1 MLKINRHMQPRLTP
15 SRLKN
20 KELSPRFVED
30 PNREAHPITE
40 EGILMHAAL
49 ETGDDSKLNE
59 DQRELV
65 GRCRSWLQQHQ
76 AKFPVAQRELTLEIM
91 PGTISP
97 GRADLV
103 LLTNEGLDAMLVDFK
118 FGLKLQEP
126 TETNPAAQAYA
137 LGIFRRFE
145 RVRSVDIAYLY
156 PRLGTVDTYRYLRV
170 DCHRIETRM
179 AAIEARVAEAER
191 TGVCSPNE
199 ETCKY
204 CGLLATC
211 QQMHQVYLPIA
222 TRYADSGLNQKVAQL
237 QQEVK
242 SYDPSLI
249 RDPATMRDAL
259 AVASVL
265 EKWCSSVKYHA
276 GKLREEGVSVP
287 GYEWSARSG
296 RRTITNPTLAYEA
309 LKDVISL
316 EQFLGA
322 VEVRI
327 TPLMDAV
334 KENAP
339 NRKKKEAAQRVED
352 LLRDRGLLEVGPDT
366 FTLQR
371 SKTEG

>member
-1 MLKINRHMQPRLTP
+1 MLQINRHMQPRLTP

-156 PRLGTVDTYRYLRV
+156 PRLGTVDTHRYLRE

-204 CGLLATC
+204 C
-211 QQMHQVYLPIA
+211 
-222 TRYADSGLNQKVAQL
+222 GLNQKVAQL